1 MSEPLCVLLVEDSED
16 DAMLVT
22 HALRRDGYELSFER
36 VDTPQAM
43 TTALARQAW
52 DVVIADFSMPHFSG
66 LEALKLLRSKE
77 SDLPFIIVSGT
88 IGEELAVK
96 VMKAGAND
104 YVMKGSLTR
113 LAPAIRRELQEA
125 KGRRARRRAEEQL
138 ERRHREIGTLY
149 EIGHDISATLD
160 LPTVLRRIATHARDL
175 LEADDSEV
183 YLVEPDGQ
191 TLRAIIALGD
201 CAEQVK
207 ATAMRLGEGF
217 VGYVAQSGEAEIIN
231 DVAHDARAMHI
242 PGTPDQGHALMCV
255 PLISK
260 DQVIGV
266 MALARLGERDPFA
279 DDDLYF
285 LVALA
290 RQAAIAITNARL
302 FAQEE
307 QRATEL
313 ARTLEKQKD
322 LERLK
327 DELIQNVSHEL
338 RTPLG
343 LILGY
348 AEMLHGSEL
357 GELDPLQQ
365 QSVAVIARRARI
377 LRKMID
383 DFTVILEVR
392 NRELERKPV
401 DLGALIRNLLADFQA
416 LVEQAGLTLEA
427 QVASDLP
434 LVSGNEMH
442 LERVLDNLLDNAR
455 KFTSAGSVSVRLE
468 QERGDLVLEVSD
480 TGVGIPRDEFER
492 IFDLFYQVDGGPS
505 RHFGGTGLG
514 LALVKEVVEFHG
526 GAVVVE
532 SQPKKGST
540 FKINLPCNGER

>member
-348 AEMLHGSEL
+348 AEMLHSGDL

-401 DLGALIRNLLADFQA
+401 DLSALIRNLLADFQA

-540 FKINLPCNGER
+540 FKISLPCNGER